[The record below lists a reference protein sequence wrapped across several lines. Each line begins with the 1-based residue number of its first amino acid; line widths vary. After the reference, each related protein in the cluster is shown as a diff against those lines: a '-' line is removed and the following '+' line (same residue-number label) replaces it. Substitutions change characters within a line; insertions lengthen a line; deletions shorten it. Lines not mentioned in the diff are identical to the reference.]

1 MSLEQ
6 TGDLAAPAE
15 RLDGH
20 RRLAPL
26 VSAVAR
32 ERAAERQ
39 AYMFEGCHSSAR
51 THVFLRLPFQGP
63 ELVLFW
69 DICCAVKG
77 RCSPRSYWL
86 DGVVRPRGIDLQ
98 LFGFELFLAQPIGVA
113 PKSFRYLSDDVVG
126 ICGSRQIF
134 WLPRCCA

>member
-6 TGDLAAPAE
+6 TADLAAPAE

-39 AYMFEGCHSSAR
+39 AYMSEGCHSSAR
-51 THVFLRLPFQGP
+51 THVFFKAAISRARTRVVLGYLLRG
-63 ELVLFW
+63 
-69 DICCAVKG
+69 
-77 RCSPRSYWL
+77 
-86 DGVVRPRGIDLQ
+86 
-98 LFGFELFLAQPIGVA
+98 
-113 PKSFRYLSDDVVG
+113 
-126 ICGSRQIF
+126 
-134 WLPRCCA
+134 